1 MAKTWI
7 QIISRS
13 TLVKFSVAQKKIIP
27 ISSLRTDNNGALAHQ
42 RGRWRTETRLGAD
55 SSLHQKPAIYHFLTM
70 KEGRWTFGTSGHQTL
85 VQSVSQHTC
94 QLQGGFICSTS
105 PLRCSFSRAGF
116 EMYDCFIVFY
126 KTGPE
131 TF

>member
-1 MAKTWI
+1 M
-7 QIISRS
+7 
-13 TLVKFSVAQKKIIP
+13 KIIP

-42 RGRWRTETRLGAD
+42 RSGWRMETRLRAD
-55 SSLHQKPAIYHFLTM
+55 SSLHQKPAIYQFLTM

-85 VQSVSQHTC
+85 VLSFFQHTC
-94 QLQGGFICSTS
+94 HVEGLHLQHFL
-105 PLRCSFSRAGF
+105 LRCSFSRAGF
-116 EMYDCFIVFY
+116 EMYDYFIVFY